1 VPYYNKPTQEGLY
14 RHFRLVADDVPDLP
28 IIIYN
33 IPGRSAVNMTP
44 DTTARLARDC
54 PNIIGV
60 KEANVDF
67 NQVSLDI
74 YRVKQLTGRDFF
86 VYSGIELLCYPM
98 LALGGA
104 GHVAATGNVLP
115 RQVADLFNLT
125 EAGKWVEARKLH
137 YELLEMNEVLF
148 IETNP
153 GPVKTALGLM
163 GLIAPEIRL
172 PLAPM
177 YPQNEAKLRE
187 VMANYGLRVTS
198 DELALAAHDDK
209 D

>member
-1 VPYYNKPTQEGLY
+1 
-14 RHFRLVADDVPDLP
+14 
-28 IIIYN
+28 
-33 IPGRSAVNMTP
+33 
-44 DTTARLARDC
+44 
-54 PNIIGV
+54 
-60 KEANVDF
+60 
-67 NQVSLDI
+67 
-74 YRVKQLTGRDFF
+74 
-86 VYSGIELLCYPM
+86 
-98 LALGGA
+98 
-104 GHVAATGNVLP
+104 
-115 RQVADLFNLT
+115 
-125 EAGKWVEARKLH
+125 
-137 YELLEMNEVLF
+137 MNEVLF

-187 VMANYGLRVTS
+187 VLANYGLRVTS